1 MIDPS
6 HESGEFGDVR
16 PENTYEG
23 PFVSEPLSPE
33 ESPDEAEAPRDL
45 AILFVSRQESLSDV
59 LKRLEEPLEL
69 IRKGGSLLIV
79 FPKGWVRSSST
90 RARQEF
96 FSLIGPHTAGI
107 FIAGHD
113 RVLLLSAK
121 DKNITVF
128 SEKGILRTFLRHHPH
143 AAKAIRHFSSER
155 WQEALF
161 HFFTRLRTLSVHRV
175 SVTVFLVASI
185 LLFFSVLFVAIPSAR
200 IRIWPTVNL
209 VSHTANIV
217 LVASGAVIEA
227 DQRHTLP
234 LIPIRATVER
244 ELVFTEISK
253 KFLGENAETEMTIL
267 NESDELYSLRSGTR
281 LVNQA
286 GMIFRIQAPVQV
298 PPATLLEPG
307 MVRVPAIAATHDLY
321 GQIIGE
327 RGNVPAGI
335 KWEIPGIPVEERKFV
350 FARNVGEAKGGVT
363 RYGQEL
369 QEKDLELAR
378 KQLEQELLSVAKEN
392 AELEV
397 LSLSGAEGTEY
408 VVFQGKQYDV
418 LNTTTL
424 SGFVV
429 PTHLIGQE
437 IGSFPIKGTLQYQV
451 LAYNKDALLSLLL
464 PDLLKHVEEGHELVE
479 RSAVSEGISVHVIE
493 YDDAHQWV
501 KITAELTGKQRSVL
515 NPVSRSGRAFTE
527 KVREMIRGKS
537 IPDAERILQNFPEV
551 ERVQI
556 SVWPPWRGS
565 IPSLM
570 SNITIL
576 PQGQ

>member
-6 HESGEFGDVR
+6 HIPEEFGNVR
-16 PENTYEG
+16 PNEG
-23 PFVSEPLSPE
+23 PFVSEPLSLE
-33 ESPDEAEAPRDL
+33 QHSTEEAPSDL
-45 AILFVSRQESLSDV
+45 AILLVSRQESLSDL

-69 IRKGGSLLIV
+69 VQKRGSLLIV

-90 RARQEF
+90 RARLEF
-96 FSLIGPHTAGI
+96 FSLLGSHTSRI
-107 FIAGHD
+107 SIAGHD

-128 SEKGILRTFLRHHPH
+128 SERVVLRKFLHHHPH
-143 AAKAIRHFSSER
+143 TIKVLRHFSSER

-161 HFFTRLRTLSVHRV
+161 HFFARLRSLSVHRV
-175 SVTVFLVASI
+175 SVTIFLAASI
-185 LLFFSVLFVAIPSAR
+185 FLFFAVLFVAIPSAR

-209 VSHTANIV
+209 VSHTANII
-217 LVASGAVIEA
+217 LVSSGAVVEVN
-227 DQRHTLP
+227 QRNALP

-253 KFLGENAETEMTIL
+253 KFLGENAQTEMTIL
-267 NESDELYSLRSGTR
+267 NESDETYSFRAGTR

-286 GMIFRIQAPVQV
+286 GMIFKIQEPVQV
-298 PPATLLEPG
+298 PPATQVEPG
-307 MVRVPAIAATHDLY
+307 MIRVLAVAAAQDLY

-350 FARNVGEAKGGVT
+350 YARNVEEAKGGVT

-369 QEKDLELAR
+369 QEKDLELAK
-378 KQLEQELLSVAKEN
+378 KQLGQELLSDAKKK
-392 AELEV
+392 AEQEV
-397 LSLSGAEGTEY
+397 LRQSGDEGTEF

-418 LNTTTL
+418 LTTTTL
-424 SGFVV
+424 SGFVM

-437 IGSFPIKGTLQYQV
+437 IDSFPIKGELQYQV
-451 LAYNKDALLSLLL
+451 LAYNKDALLRLLL
-464 PDLLKHVEEGHELVE
+464 PELLKHVEEGHELVKG
-479 RSAVSEGISVHVIE
+479 SAVSEGISVHVIE
-493 YDDAHQWV
+493 YDDALQWV

-515 NPVSRSGRAFTE
+515 NPVSRPGRAFTE

-537 IPDAERILQNFPEV
+537 ISDAERILQNFPEV
-551 ERVQI
+551 ERVHI
-556 SVWPPWRGS
+556 FVWPPWRGS

-576 PQGQ
+576 PQGQQ

>member
-1 MIDPS
+1 MIESS

-16 PENTYEG
+16 PEGENGG
-23 PFVSEPLSPE
+23 PFAMEPLSPE
-33 ESPDEAEAPRDL
+33 ESSGETEAPRDL
-45 AILFVSRQESLSDV
+45 AILLVSRQESLNDV
-59 LKRLEEPLEL
+59 LQRLEEPLGL
-69 IRKGGSLLIV
+69 VRKGGSLLII

-96 FSLIGPHTAGI
+96 FSMLGSRTPGI

-121 DKNITVF
+121 DKNIAVF
-128 SEKGILRTFLRHHPH
+128 AEKAHLRKFLHKHPH
-143 AAKAIRHFSSER
+143 ALKALRHFSSER
-155 WQEALF
+155 WQEAMF

-175 SVTVFLVASI
+175 SVTVFLGVSI
-185 LLFFSVLFVAIPSAR
+185 LLFFAVLFVAIPSAR

-209 VSHTANIV
+209 VTHTANIV
-217 LVASGAVIEA
+217 LVASGAVMEA
-227 DQRHTLP
+227 DQKHMLP
-234 LIPIRATVER
+234 LIPVRATVER

-253 KFLGENAETEMTIL
+253 KFLGENAQTEMTIL
-267 NESDELYSLRSGTR
+267 NESGEPYSFREGTR

-286 GMIFRIQAPVQV
+286 GMIFRIQKPADV
-298 PPATLLEPG
+298 PPATAIEPG
-307 MVRVPAIAATHDLY
+307 MVRVPAVAAAQDLY
-321 GQIIGE
+321 GQIIGD

-350 FARNVGEAKGGVT
+350 YARNAEEAKGGVT

-378 KQLEQELLSVAKEN
+378 KQLEQELLTVAKEKVG
-392 AELEV
+392 EEV
-397 LSLSGAEGTEY
+397 LRLSAEAGSEY

-418 LNTTTL
+418 LTTTTL

-429 PTHLIGQE
+429 PTYLIGQE
-437 IGSFPIKGTLQYQV
+437 ITSFPIKGALQYQV
-451 LAYNKDALLSLLL
+451 LAYNKDALLGLLL
-464 PDLLKHVEEGHELVE
+464 PELLRHVEEGHELVE

-493 YDDAHQWV
+493 YDDALRWV
-501 KITAELTGKQRSVL
+501 KITAELTGKQRSIL

-527 KVREMIRGKS
+527 KVRTMIRGKS